1 MPQPERPTDRV
12 LLWQLRSHRGVVMF
26 GALEDGTVFQ
36 HMPNQGWHTL
46 VVGPT
51 NVDASYDLVLGATA
65 AAESQGANLVSG
77 PVEFGIDGKVAGAI
91 RADREWNGTE
101 HILMIGFQM
110 ATQARR

>member
-1 MPQPERPTDRV
+1 VKDPERPTDRV
-12 LLWQLRSHRGVVMF
+12 LLWQLRSHVGVLMF

-51 NVDASYDLVLGATA
+51 DVEASFDLAVGATK
-65 AAESQGANLVSG
+65 AAEGQGARLTSG

-91 RADREWNGTE
+91 RADRDWNGTE
-101 HILMIGFQM
+101 HVLMIGFQM
-110 ATQARR
+110 AAQVRR